1 MNDSTHKFENLGEMD
16 KFLERHSQSKFTQEE
31 TDNLNRS
38 ASIKETE
45 SIINSLPK

>member
-16 KFLERHSQSKFTQEE
+16 KFLERHNQSKFTQEE